1 MKIVFMGTPDF
12 AVQSLDAILKA
23 GFEVPL
29 VVTTPDKYGGRG
41 SKQLLQSSIK
51 TYCLENNLPHI
62 QPEKLRDPAF
72 VKTLKDIN
80 ADLFVVVA
88 FRMLPQVVWKIP
100 SKGTLNLHGSLLP
113 AYRGAAPINWAIING
128 EKTTGLTTFFINEE
142 IDTGNIIQQIEIPIS
157 MDDDFGS
164 LYSKMMRKGADLL
177 IETLK
182 LIETKSYKLTEQDPA
197 LASHAPKL
205 NRENCYLDK
214 KQKALD
220 MYNFI
225 RGLSPYPATWTEFE
239 EDEVKIYKAKLS
251 ELPSDKSIEWEI
263 YNKKLYIN
271 GLDNKLEIV
280 ELQPKGK
287 KRMQAI
293 DFINGLANK
302 KRTTDQ

>member
-1 MKIVFMGTPDF
+1 
-12 AVQSLDAILKA
+12 
-23 GFEVPL
+23 
-29 VVTTPDKYGGRG
+29 
-41 SKQLLQSSIK
+41 
-51 TYCLENNLPHI
+51 
-62 QPEKLRDPAF
+62 
-72 VKTLKDIN
+72 
-80 ADLFVVVA
+80 
-88 FRMLPQVVWKIP
+88 
-100 SKGTLNLHGSLLP
+100 
-113 AYRGAAPINWAIING
+113 
-128 EKTTGLTTFFINEE
+128 
-142 IDTGNIIQQIEIPIS
+142 
-157 MDDDFGS
+157 
-164 LYSKMMRKGADLL
+164 MMRKGADLL